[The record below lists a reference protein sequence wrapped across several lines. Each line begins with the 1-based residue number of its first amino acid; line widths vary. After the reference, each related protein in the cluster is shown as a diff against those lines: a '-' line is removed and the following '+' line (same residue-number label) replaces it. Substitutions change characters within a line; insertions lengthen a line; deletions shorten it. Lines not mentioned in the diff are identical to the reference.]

1 MRNYE
6 INYLISS
13 KLSEEE
19 VKKISEKI
27 NSFIREE
34 EGILD
39 RESNPSK
46 LRLGYPIKKERQV
59 NLLVSDFSVE
69 PEKLGNL
76 EKKIKSEPMI
86 LRFLI
91 STKKAVRVEFRRQK
105 FAPKIKT
112 FALSSVREKITKPL
126 SEEEKVELEDIEK
139 KLEEILGEI

>member
-39 RESNPSK
+39 RESNSSK